1 MSRITVIGAGYV
13 GLVTGVC
20 FAQKHNFVTIVEKD
34 KNKINSLLAG
44 KVPFYEP
51 GLDLLLKNA
60 IEQNKIVFVDSIKK
74 ALIEKPEVIFSCVGT
89 PSLPDGDADLS
100 YVYSVASKVGKNL
113 EDYCLFINK
122 STVPVGTAK
131 AVKNIISKE
140 LKYRKLDLPFDVA
153 SNPEFLKE
161 GNALNDFLMP
171 DRIVVG
177 IESLKAQEILKRIY
191 KPFISKRDQFIVMN
205 IESAELT
212 KYASNAML
220 ATRISFMNQ
229 LALLADK
236 VGADVL
242 DVKKGIAKDS
252 RIGAAFLNSGIGYGG
267 SCFPKDVKAL
277 VKMGEK
283 NNQPMSLVE
292 IVDKANDE
300 QRNYF
305 INKIINYYG
314 RNLEDKTIGI
324 WGLAFKPETDD
335 IRYSPSID
343 VIKKLLEYYAKI
355 IAYDPQAQDNI
366 KNIFGD
372 KVEFDSAENILK
384 RSNFLIL
391 LTEWQEFLNY
401 KPEDFSLLKDQIVFD
416 GRNCFDPIEMNDAGI
431 KYFNVG
437 RNNVGRSAKPFDT
450 NFTEVKF
457 TQGEREE
464 ELI

>member
-1 MSRITVIGAGYV
+1 MSRIAVVGAGYV

-20 FAQKHNFVTIVEKD
+20 FAQKYNFVTIIEKD
-34 KNKINSLLAG
+34 KSKISSLMAG
-44 KVPFYEP
+44 RVPFYEP

-74 ALIEKPEVIFSCVGT
+74 ALLEKPQVIFSCVGT

-100 YVYSVASKVGKNL
+100 AVWDVATKVGQNMH
-113 EDYCLFINK
+113 DYVLFINK

-131 AVKNIISKE
+131 KVKSIISQE
-140 LKYRKLDLPFDVA
+140 LKKRNLGVAFDVA

-171 DRIVVG
+171 DRVVVG
-177 IESLKAQEILKRIY
+177 VRSSKANDILKIIY
-191 KPFISKRDQFIVMN
+191 KPFISKKDQFISMN

-229 LALLADK
+229 LAILADK
-236 VGADVL
+236 VGADIFE
-242 DVKKGIAKDS
+242 VKNGMAKDS
-252 RIGAAFLNSGIGYGG
+252 RIGSAFLNSGIGYGG

-283 NNQPMSLVE
+283 NNQPMSLVAQ
-292 IVDKANDE
+292 VDQVNDE
-300 QRNYF
+300 QRNSF
-305 INKIINYYG
+305 IDKIIDYYG
-314 RNLEDKTIGI
+314 RNLADKKIGI

-335 IRYSPSID
+335 IRYAPAID
-343 VIKKLLEYYAKI
+343 VIKKMLDYGAEI
-355 IAYDPQAQDNI
+355 VAYDPQAQNNI

-372 KVEFDSAENILK
+372 KIKFNSAQNILNS
-384 RSNFLIL
+384 SNFLII
-391 LTEWQEFLNY
+391 LTEWKEFLNY
-401 KPEDFSLLKDQIVFD
+401 EPSDFSVLKDKVVFD
-416 GRNCFDPIEMNDAGI
+416 GRNCFEPVDMKQNGI

-437 RNNVGRSAKPFDT
+437 RNSIDNIIESKKDLILKEDFK
-450 NFTEVKF
+450 EK
-457 TQGEREE
+457 
-464 ELI
+464 ELN

>member
-1 MSRITVIGAGYV
+1 MSRITVVGAGYV
-13 GLVTGVC
+13 GLVTAVC

-34 KNKINSLLAG
+34 KSKIKLLLAG

-51 GLDLLLKNA
+51 GLDLFLKNA
-60 IEQNKIVFVDSIKK
+60 IAENKIVFVDSIKK
-74 ALIEKPEVIFSCVGT
+74 ALKEKTEVIFSCVGT
-89 PSLPDGDADLS
+89 PSLAGGDADLS
-100 YVYSVASKVGKNL
+100 YVYSVASEVGKNL
-113 EDYCLFINK
+113 EDYSLFINK

-131 AVKNIISKE
+131 TVKNIILKE
-140 LKYRKLDLPFDVA
+140 LKDRNLDFTFDVA

-161 GNALNDFLMP
+161 GDALNDFLMP
-171 DRIVVG
+171 DRVVVG
-177 IESLKAQEILKRIY
+177 VESSKAKEILRGLY
-191 KPFISKRDQFIVMN
+191 KPFISKKNQFIVMN

-236 VGADVL
+236 VGADIL
-242 DVKKGIAKDS
+242 DVKKGVAKDS
-252 RIGAAFLNSGIGYGG
+252 RIGSSFLNSGIGYGG

-292 IVDKANDE
+292 IVDRVNGE

-305 INKIINYYG
+305 IDKILSYYG
-314 RNLEDKTIGI
+314 RNLEDKVIGI

-335 IRYSPSID
+335 IRYSPAID
-343 VIKKLLEYYAKI
+343 VIKKLLEYNYKI
-355 IAYDPQAQDNI
+355 IAYDPQAQNNI

-372 KVEFDSAENILK
+372 RVEFDLAENILK

-391 LTEWQEFLNY
+391 LTEWKEFLSY
-401 KPEDFSLLKDQIVFD
+401 KPADFFALKDKVIFD
-416 GRNCFDPIEMNDAGI
+416 GRNCFNPIEMKNSGI
-431 KYFNVG
+431 KYFNIG
-437 RNNVGRSAKPFDT
+437 RNNVAGIVESEKDLILKEDFK
-450 NFTEVKF
+450 EK
-457 TQGEREE
+457 
-464 ELI
+464 ELS